1 MKRKAIL
8 YILQAVLLM
17 TTAVVVVF
25 AWLVDTKTT
34 NQIVLRSGKV
44 EYILVGETETGLVVP
59 GQNLIKTNYVITN
72 NSTVD
77 SQLRIQLTIKLD
89 DEVLAF
95 DDEKI
100 FTTIGL
106 GSDFVINED
115 DNFYYYN
122 DVDGVLLPTN
132 KTPIT
137 IIETLI
143 LDGVYVQN
151 QYSGKTVKLVIIIQA
166 KQADFVDWQT
176 LIDEEINFQ
185 TGN

>member
-1 MKRKAIL
+1 MMKRKSIL
-8 YILQAVLLM
+8 YILQGILLM
-17 TTAVVVVF
+17 ATAAVVVF

-34 NQIVLRSGKV
+34 NEIVLTSGKV

-89 DEVLAF
+89 DEELAF
-95 DDEKI
+95 DNEKI

-106 GSDFVINED
+106 GNDFIQNED
-115 DNFYYYN
+115 DFYYYN
-122 DVDGVLLPTN
+122 NVDGVLLPTN
-132 KTPIT
+132 KTPII

-151 QYSGKTVKLVIIIQA
+151 QYSGKAVKLVITIQA

-176 LIDEEINFQ
+176 LIDEKINFQ

>member
-25 AWLVDTKTT
+25 AWLVDSKTT
-34 NQIVLRSGKV
+34 DQIILRSGKV
-44 EYILVGETETGLVVP
+44 EYILAGDTAKGLVVP
-59 GQNLIKTNYVITN
+59 GQNLITTKYTITN

-77 SQLRIQLTIKLD
+77 SQLRIKLTIKLGD
-89 DEVLAF
+89 DELAL

-106 GSDFVINED
+106 GSDFTLRED
-115 DNFYYYN
+115 KFYYYQ
-122 DVDGVLLPTN
+122 DVEGVLLTTY
-132 KTPIT
+132 KTPIN

-151 QYSGKTVKLVIIIQA
+151 EYSGQTVKLIITIQA